1 MTIIITELRNAVSLN
16 QENTAFDVEI
26 NHPEYGWIPY
36 TLEPDDTDETINN
49 DNLFSLIG
57 SNYAPYVEHVQQI
70 SAEAVRHERDDRLS
84 KSVDPIVSNP
94 LRWADMSSSQQ
105 NVWSQYRTDLLNV
118 PQQAGF
124 PANVTWPTPP
134 E

>member
-1 MTIIITELRNAVSLN
+1 MSNLETEVR
-16 QENTAFDVEI
+16 EI
-26 NHPEYGWIPY
+26 RD
-36 TLEPDDTDETINN
+36 LLLV
-49 DNLFSLIG
+49 DN
-57 SNYAPYVEHVQQI
+57 
-70 SAEAVRHERDDRLS
+70 
-84 KSVDPIVSNP
+84 VDPKVANH

-134 E
+134 EEL